1 MVNDFVNFLCMSI
14 GLFMNS
20 KLQTWIKLQRKKK
33 QTNKKNTM
41 DLTYFSYET
50 NKQTMLINQM
60 CLTFITVFQIYVFL
74 PNVNISTSPT
84 PSLCVL

>member
-14 GLFMNS
+14 AYLWTQNYRHELNS
-20 KLQTWIKLQRKKK
+20 KGKK
-33 QTNKKNTM
+33 NKKNTM

>member
-1 MVNDFVNFLCMSI
+1 
-14 GLFMNS
+14 
-20 KLQTWIKLQRKKK
+20 
-33 QTNKKNTM
+33 M